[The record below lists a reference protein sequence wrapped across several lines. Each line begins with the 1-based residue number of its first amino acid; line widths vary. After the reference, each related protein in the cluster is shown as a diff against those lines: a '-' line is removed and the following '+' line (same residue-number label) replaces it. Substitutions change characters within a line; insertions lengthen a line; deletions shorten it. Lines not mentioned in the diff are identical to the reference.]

1 MMRQL
6 ALAPLVTRSLFS
18 QGLPT
23 NTVLTGLANARF
35 RPGDGFAADHA
46 FFGRLDHRFRVSQTK
61 KLSIDQSMILICVGF
76 STTTSKPYCG

>member
-6 ALAPLVTRSLFS
+6 ALAPLVSRSLFA
-18 QGLPT
+18 QRLPT

-35 RPGDGFAADHA
+35 RRRTRFAADHA
-46 FFGRLDHRFRVSQTK
+46 FFARLGHHFRVSQTN
-61 KLSIDQSMILICVGF
+61 KLSIDQSMILICLGF